1 MPLPLILWGAAALLA
16 GTGVVKGVGA
26 MNDFDEAKNIGKSAE
41 NRHKKA
47 EADLEIQRKQ
57 TNIDF
62 EQLGKIKLSVFT
74 NQIKHLVQAI
84 KNSGKNAQSKLSQF
98 DQSFSVE
105 NLKEMESMVLSS
117 LKIENG
123 IAAGTVTGV
132 LAGLGAYS
140 SVGTLAAASTGTA
153 ISGLSGVAATNAT
166 LAWLGGGALGT
177 TGGFGMAGGALAL
190 GGIVLGPALAIGG
203 FMLASKAEE
212 ALTKARK
219 YEADVDIAIE
229 KIKASKI
236 VLAALCANA
245 KEMATVL
252 IEAARRFD
260 DFKVNNDQNSA
271 AFEKM
276 CMLGKGLKSIADTP
290 IMENDGTASKHIKTK
305 ISGYL
310 AI

>member
-1 MPLPLILWGAAALLA
+1 MPLPFILWGAAALLA
-16 GTGVVKGVGA
+16 GTGVVKGIGA
-26 MNDFDEAKNIGKSAE
+26 MSDFDDAKNIGKSAE
-41 NRHKKA
+41 RRHKDA
-47 EADLEIQRKQ
+47 EDDLEKQRKK
-57 TNIDF
+57 TNADF
-62 EQLGKIKLSVFT
+62 ENLGQIKLSVFT
-74 NQIKHLVQAI
+74 TQIKHLVQSI

-105 NLKEMESMVLSS
+105 NLKEMEIMVLNS

-123 IAAGTVTGV
+123 IASGAVTGV

-140 SVGTLAAASTGTA
+140 SVGTLAAASTSTA
-153 ISGLSGVAATNAT
+153 ISSLSGVAATNAT
-166 LAWLGGGALGT
+166 LAWLGGGSLA

-212 ALTKARK
+212 ALTQARK
-219 YEADVDIAIE
+219 YEADVDVAIE

-236 VLAALCANA
+236 VLAALSANA
-245 KEMATVL
+245 KEMASAL
-252 IEAARRFD
+252 IETARRFD
-260 DFKVNNDQNSA
+260 IIKVTDDKNSV
-271 AFEKM
+271 AFEQM
-276 CMLGKGLKSIADTP
+276 CMLGKGLKAIADTP
-290 IMENDGTASKHIKTK
+290 IMENDGTASKHIKAK

>member
-1 MPLPLILWGAAALLA
+1 MPIPLILWGAAALLA

-26 MNDFDEAKNIGKSAE
+26 MSDFDDAKNIGKSAE
-41 NRHKKA
+41 DRHKEA
-47 EADLEIQRKQ
+47 EADLEKQRKK
-57 TNIDF
+57 TNKDF
-62 EQLGKIKLSVFT
+62 EKLGKIKLSVFT

-84 KNSGKNAQSKLSQF
+84 KDSGKGAQSKLSQF

-153 ISGLSGVAATNAT
+153 ISTLSGVAATNAT
-166 LAWLGGGALGT
+166 LAWLGGGSLAT
-177 TGGFGMAGGALAL
+177 TSGFGMAGGALAL
-190 GGIVLGPALAIGG
+190 GGIVLGPALAVGG

-219 YEADVDIAIE
+219 YEANVDIAIK
-229 KIKASKI
+229 KIKASVI
-236 VLAALCANA
+236 VLSALSTNA
-245 KEMATVL
+245 KEMVTALKKNCAT
-252 IEAARRFD
+252 I
-260 DFKVNNDQNSA
+260 
-271 AFEKM
+271 
-276 CMLGKGLKSIADTP
+276 
-290 IMENDGTASKHIKTK
+290 
-305 ISGYL
+305 
-310 AI
+310 

>member
-26 MNDFDEAKNIGKSAE
+26 MSDFDDAKDIGESAE
-41 NRHKKA
+41 KRHKKA
-47 EADLEIQRKQ
+47 ESDLDIQRKK
-57 TNIDF
+57 TNADF
-62 EQLGKIKLSVFT
+62 EKLGKIKLSVFT
-74 NQIKHLVQAI
+74 TQIKYLVEAI

-105 NLKEMESMVLSS
+105 GLKEMEAMVINS

-123 IAAGTVTGV
+123 IASGTVTGV

-140 SVGTLAAASTGTA
+140 SVGTLAAASTGTM

-166 LAWLGGGALGT
+166 LAWLGGGSLAA
-177 TGGFGMAGGALAL
+177 GGFGMAGGAIAL
-190 GGIVLGPALAIGG
+190 GGIVLGPALAVGG
-203 FMLASKAEE
+203 FMMASKAEE
-212 ALTKARK
+212 ALTNARL

-229 KIKASKI
+229 KIKTSKM
-236 VLAALCANA
+236 VLEALSRNS
-245 KEMATVL
+245 KEMVNALT
-252 IEAARRFD
+252 ETARRFD
-260 DFKVNNDQNSA
+260 NVKVNNDRDSL
-271 AFEKM
+271 AFEQM
-276 CMLGKGLKSIADTP
+276 CMLGKALKAIADTP
-290 IMENDGTASKHIKTK
+290 IMEDDGTASKHIKSK